1 VPEGDTIHRAARTLE
16 RAIGGRSVTRALGAD
31 GVATLT
37 GHVVLRV
44 EARGKH
50 LLMRFDDGRTL
61 HTHMRMEG
69 RWDIYRR
76 GDRWARSRERAV
88 VVLETEE
95 WIAVCFDA
103 PLVELV
109 RAGVE
114 PELVRRLGPDLLD
127 PDVDLDEALRRL
139 RALGDLA
146 IGEAILRQD
155 AVSGIGNV
163 YKSETLF
170 LVRVSPFA
178 RVASLSDETLRAI
191 LDEARRLMKQNL
203 SGRARVTR
211 RRFGGSQLWVY
222 GRSGKP
228 CFECGEPIRMRRQGD
243 AGRSTYYCA
252 RCQSA

>member
-1 VPEGDTIHRAARTLE
+1 MAAGEGLASLA
-16 RAIGGRSVTRALGAD
+16 
-31 GVATLT
+31 
-37 GHVVLRV
+37 GHVVEGV

-61 HTHMRMEG
+61 HTHMRMDG
-69 RWDIYRR
+69 RWDIYRH
-76 GDRWARSRERAV
+76 GDRWARSEQRAV

-103 PLVELV
+103 PLVELA

-114 PELVRRLGPDLLD
+114 PELVRKLGPDLLD
-127 PDVDLDEALRRL
+127 PDVDFDEALRRL
-139 RALGDLA
+139 RALGELT

-170 LVRVSPFA
+170 LARVSPFA
-178 RVASLSDETLRAI
+178 RVDALSDETLRAI

-203 SGRARVTR
+203 AGRARITR
-211 RRFGGSQLWVY
+211 RRFGGSRLFVY

-243 AGRSTYYCA
+243 TGRSTYYCA